1 MSPETEK
8 EFIETQKQILEIL
21 KKIYSLFLK
30 YDNEYQN
37 EIIFGDLKNIV
48 YLCSQLS

>member
-1 MSPETEK
+1 MNPETEK
-8 EFIETQKQILEIL
+8 EFVETQKQILELL

-37 EIIFGDLKNIV
+37 EIAAPAGD
-48 YLCSQLS
+48 

>member
-37 EIIFGDLKNIV
+37 EIVAPTGD
-48 YLCSQLS
+48 

>member
-1 MSPETEK
+1 MNPETEK
-8 EFIETQKQILEIL
+8 EFIETQKQILELL

-37 EIIFGDLKNIV
+37 EIH
-48 YLCSQLS
+48 

>member
-1 MSPETEK
+1 MSPEAEK
-8 EFIETQKQILEIL
+8 EFIETQKKILELL

-37 EIIFGDLKNIV
+37 EIVAPSRD
-48 YLCSQLS
+48 